1 MKLFVLEATELSSN
15 LLTVI
20 QHRFGFITVVGL
32 LNYSDGWF
40 RWCLKSIVSTFMRFE
55 PFFQIFSELVV
66 FAAHVQVFRI
76 DNCILHVTSLTRPSR
91 FSACNVEKLGVA
103 CVRGYSELLQTQL
116 MQTA

>member
-20 QHRFGFITVVGL
+20 QRRFGFITVVGL
-32 LNYSDGWF
+32 LNYSDGW
-40 RWCLKSIVSTFMRFE
+40 LDGASIVSTFMRFE

-66 FAAHVQVFRI
+66 FAAHVQVFPI

-91 FSACNVEKLGVA
+91 FSACNIEQLGVA
-103 CVRGYSELLQTQL
+103 CVRG
-116 MQTA
+116 